1 VPALQEE
8 VLARQPA
15 RVDVVS
21 GADPAV
27 RGYRSAFR
35 ELVDRAGP

>member
-1 VPALQEE
+1 MPALQEE
-8 VLARQPA
+8 LLARQPA

-35 ELVDRAGP
+35 ELVERTGP